1 MQAHIRISVYMCICA
16 CLRYIAPPPPPAR
29 GGAGQ
34 QGLDL
39 LSRASPWC
47 CLRVLAQVSRWFLT
61 NNAPIMDTIECY
73 LEQLLVD
80 PRAQK
85 HCGYTMPAD
94 VAFVFCQLE
103 ACVLGKALQPPA
115 GGLLPP
121 RTRGAYGLGLRLQ
134 DIDAL
139 RGSAAP
145 RRFADGAYEA
155 MYGLFLGHLL
165 QAGQHFTLLE
175 VARGCGPDNAASFR
189 LWRSLF
195 DAADVCVAED
205 GDGCGAGG
213 AGRWSV
219 PPDVRVVS
227 GPPDRWVRACGRT
240 FDVVVDAGGH
250 NATRFGAVFA
260 VLWPRLRPSGLYFVE
275 GVRAAGGRG
284 AVPDVIQCYAETL
297 VVDGPKPCAFP
308 RPVDLGFVFCQ
319 RDACVL
325 GKALKPSPLGT
336 RHHSFGP

>member
-1 MQAHIRISVYMCICA
+1 
-16 CLRYIAPPPPPAR
+16 
-29 GGAGQ
+29 
-34 QGLDL
+34 
-39 LSRASPWC
+39 
-47 CLRVLAQVSRWFLT
+47 
-61 NNAPIMDTIECY
+61 MDIIECY

-80 PRAQK
+80 PQVQQYCR
-85 HCGYTMPAD
+85 YMLPAD

-103 ACVLGKALQPPA
+103 ACVLGKALQTPA
-115 GGLLPP
+115 GGPRPP
-121 RTRGAYGLGLRLQ
+121 RTRGARGLGLRLQ

-139 RGSAAP
+139 RGSAAAHARAAAP

-219 PPDVRVVS
+219 PPGVRVVS
-227 GPPDRWVRACGRT
+227 GPPDRWIRACGRT
-240 FDVVVDAGGH
+240 FNVVVDAGGHNWH

-260 VLWPRLRPSGLYFVE
+260 ALWPRLRPSGLYFVE
-275 GVRAAGGRG
+275 GVQAAAGGRG
-284 AVPDVIQCYAETL
+284 AVSDVIQCYAETL

-308 RPVDLGFVFCQ
+308 RPADLGFVFCQ

-336 RHHSFGP
+336 RHHSFGRKRNEMRMVSPPLAIVCVEVQPGLA